1 MNDLISP
8 PKDWLSGGATKT
20 AFPAGTKISGVTI
33 DGVTAIID
41 LGGTIAKTS
50 KASLT
55 EVMQQV
61 SSQLLWTLLGATQSG
76 QAVQSVEVEAERQ
89 AVDSAQGPG
98 QPGAA
103 APE

>member
-1 MNDLISP
+1 MPLQAAARADLITGLVNDLITP

-33 DGVTAIID
+33 DGPTAIVN

-55 EVMQQV
+55 
-61 SSQLLWTLLGATQSG
+61 
-76 QAVQSVEVEAERQ
+76 R
-89 AVDSAQGPG
+89 
-98 QPGAA
+98 
-103 APE
+103 